1 MPNHIE
7 NSKRVIQY
15 VKYLRD
21 VSRKIVTRNGFEKCY
36 FNKQF
41 KYANPISRH
50 KEIISSLD
58 AQYEIYNWY
67 YEQVKSNPDR
77 KLFIGFG
84 LLCGTIKKKVISAP
98 ILYVQCD
105 IDKTDDNEII
115 IDFPDSANINYDLL
129 ATLSEKTNI
138 NDDDVFTPST
148 TNQTSLLERLEDEI
162 IKCNTFEKMVEF
174 SQYVFNQLK
183 IDFEEFKHIE
193 TVREAIDYKAEINIH
208 LGNKA
213 NSIFK
218 GKLKYYPTNYS
229 FVANIPDQLS
239 TYQAL
244 HTFVE
249 SIEKTNDFKNPVLEK
264 LLVNALS
271 ENRTSI
277 SVLEETRIN
286 DIIENVIPLS
296 LSASQKQAVK
306 NAWQNEISYIQGPP
320 GTGKSHTISA
330 ILLSALALNK
340 KVMVVSAKQPALEV
354 VNQKINPLLSD
365 DDGINGVIYFDKDS
379 RRKIRDYISK
389 ILNSTNSKAA
399 LIQQSQ
405 HLNENILKLK
415 TDIEQRQSKYKI
427 YQEQLIQ
434 NLKYQQEFKEINE
447 QLDTEIKNFSKSFE
461 KIPNKLSFKIVKD
474 KEQYENASD
483 IIKRI
488 YNRTQKT
495 YSANRYLIKYQQHL
509 LDKFNFP
516 KAWFS
521 KSSFPTLSEKYIDL
535 NSIYSETQ
543 KVRAKI
549 IHDETSLRTLI
560 KIIVDKLAELKKELI
575 KLQFKHKLLET
586 LLNGNIIDDLEQ
598 FDKMLHW
605 TNSKMVLKRM
615 NEINFSNIIKLFP
628 FWTAEIKNLGQLFP
642 LQQDLFDLIIVD
654 EASQVN
660 LAEILPVFYRGKNIC
675 IVGDHKQL
683 NLKATGLSFGLT
695 ESFDEKIWN
704 KYNGNYLQYQGA
716 EEKYLV
722 VKKASILDFIKSPHY
737 NFPIR
742 EVMLEEHFRS
752 LPQLAR
758 YTSKTFY
765 KDENNP
771 NNLEGKLKVMT
782 ETPDKLALQ
791 CFKAIFVNG
800 KRDTENNNK
809 TVIKEVET
817 AVELIKFLTTDN
829 TNQNTLFGNDF
840 DFPKH
845 IDKSKP
851 FSIGVISIIRDQ
863 CELIKEKINE
873 AIAEDVREKF
883 KIMTG
888 TPEEFQGSERDIIIF
903 SLCLDENCKGGHGH
917 FQDKQRFNVATSRA
931 KSFTYFLYSKFPSSF
946 DKIYHYL
953 NSLNGGVDFTDQ
965 PAEIEIKKLPKFK
978 PENLESDFERQVHY
992 WLDNY
997 INKRNSSL
1005 NTITIHNQ
1013 IVSCGQKRLD
1023 FVLFNEVTKKSA
1035 AVEVDGNYH
1044 FNTGGLRQ
1052 NYTEEHLERMEIL
1065 ERAGWKI
1072 INTPYYKWYKN
1083 GWLSETTEPIFKEEI
1098 ERIYKELDRYLFDN

>member
-1 MPNHIE
+1 MANHIE
-7 NSKRVIQY
+7 NSKRVIKY
-15 VKYLRD
+15 IKYLRD
-21 VSRKIVTRNGFEKCY
+21 VSRKIVARNGFEKCY

-41 KYANPISRH
+41 KYANQIPRH

-58 AQYEIYNWY
+58 AEYEIYNWY
-67 YEQVKSNPDR
+67 YEQVKSNPDK
-77 KLFIGFG
+77 KLFLGFG

-98 ILYVQCD
+98 IIYIQCD
-105 IDKTDDNEII
+105 IDKTEDNEIMV
-115 IDFPDSANINYDLL
+115 DFPDGANINYDLL
-129 ATLSEKTNI
+129 ASLSEKTNI
-138 NDDDVFTPST
+138 NDDDVFTPSSS
-148 TNQTSLLERLEDEI
+148 NQTTLLERLEEEI
-162 IKCNTFEKMVEF
+162 IKCNTFDKLAEF

-183 IDFEEFKHIE
+183 IDFEEFKQIE
-193 TVREAIDYKAEINIH
+193 TVKETIDYKSEVNNH
-208 LGNKA
+208 SSNRA

-218 GKLKYYPTNYS
+218 GKLKYYATNFS
-229 FVANIPDQLS
+229 FISNIPDQLS

-244 HTFVE
+244 DTFVE

-271 ENRTSI
+271 EQRTQI
-277 SVLEETRIN
+277 SVLEEERIN

-296 LSASQKQAVK
+296 LSASQKQAIK

-330 ILLSALALNK
+330 IILSALAMNK

-365 DDGINGVIYFDKDS
+365 DEGINGVIYFDKDS

-389 ILNSTNSKAA
+389 ILNSTNSQKA
-399 LIQQSQ
+399 LNQQSI
-405 HLNENILKLK
+405 HLQENISKLK
-415 TDIEQRQSKYKI
+415 TKIGSKQTNCKNYH
-427 YQEQLIQ
+427 EQLIQ
-434 NLKYQQEFKEINE
+434 NLKYQQEFKEIND
-447 QLDTEIKNFSKSFE
+447 QLDTEVKRFSSIFE
-461 KIPNKLSFKIVKD
+461 KIPNKLSFQIVKD
-474 KEQYENASD
+474 KEKYETATEVV
-483 IIKRI
+483 KRI
-488 YNRTQKT
+488 YNSTQKT
-495 YSANRYLIKYQQHL
+495 FSSNLYLTKYQRHL
-509 LDKFNFP
+509 LEKFNFP

-543 KVRAKI
+543 NVRGKI
-549 IHDETSLRTLI
+549 IHDETSLRALI
-560 KIIVDKLAELKKELI
+560 KELVGDLAELKKELI
-575 KLQFKHKLLET
+575 KLQFKHKLIET
-586 LLNGNIIDDLEQ
+586 LVKGNIIDDLEQ

-642 LQQDLFDLIIVD
+642 LQHDLFDLIIVD

-716 EEKYLV
+716 EEKFLV

-771 NNLEGKLKVMT
+771 NNTEGKLKVMT

-809 TVIKEVET
+809 VVIKEAEKT
-817 AVELIKFLTTDN
+817 VELIKFLTANDKGQSN
-829 TNQNTLFGNDF
+829 LFGNEF

-863 CELIKEKINE
+863 CEYIKERINE
-873 AIAEDVREKF
+873 NIAEDIREKF

-903 SLCLDENCKGGHGH
+903 SLCLDENCRGGHGH

-931 KSFTYFLYSKFPSSF
+931 KSFTYFLYSKFPQSF

-965 PAEIEIKKLPKFK
+965 PTEIEIKKLPKFK

-992 WLDNY
+992 WLENY
-997 INKRNSSL
+997 INKRNSSA
-1005 NTITIHNQ
+1005 NSITIHNQ

-1023 FVLFNEVTKKSA
+1023 FVLFNEITKKSA

-1044 FNTGGLRQ
+1044 FHTGGLRQ
-1052 NYTEEHLERMEIL
+1052 NYTDEHLERMEIL

-1098 ERIYKELDRYLFDN
+1098 ERIYKELDRHLFA

>member
-1 MPNHIE
+1 MANHIE
-7 NSKRVIQY
+7 NSKRVIKY
-15 VKYLRD
+15 IKYLRD

-41 KYANPISRH
+41 KYANQIPRH

-58 AQYEIYNWY
+58 AEYEIYNWY
-67 YEQVKSNPDR
+67 YEQVKSNPDK
-77 KLFIGFG
+77 KLFLGFG

-98 ILYVQCD
+98 IIYIQCD
-105 IDKTDDNEII
+105 IDKTEDNEIMV
-115 IDFPDSANINYDLL
+115 DFPDGANINYDLL
-129 ATLSEKTNI
+129 ASLSEKTNI
-138 NDDDVFTPST
+138 NDDDVFTPSSS
-148 TNQTSLLERLEDEI
+148 NQTTLLERLEEEI
-162 IKCNTFEKMVEF
+162 IKCNTFDKLAEF

-183 IDFEEFKHIE
+183 IDFEEFKQIE
-193 TVREAIDYKAEINIH
+193 TVKETIDYKAEVNNH
-208 LGNKA
+208 SSNRA

-218 GKLKYYPTNYS
+218 GKLKYYASNFS
-229 FVANIPDQLS
+229 FISNIPDQLS

-244 HTFVE
+244 DTFVE

-271 ENRTSI
+271 EQRTQI
-277 SVLEETRIN
+277 SVLEEERIN

-296 LSASQKQAVK
+296 LSASQKQAIK

-330 ILLSALALNK
+330 IILSALAMNK

-365 DDGINGVIYFDKDS
+365 DEGINGVIYFDKDS

-389 ILNSTNSKAA
+389 ILNSTNSQKE
-399 LIQQSQ
+399 LNQQSI
-405 HLNENILKLK
+405 HLQENISKLK
-415 TDIEQRQSKYKI
+415 TKIGLKQTNYKN

-434 NLKYQQEFKEINE
+434 NLKCQQEFKEIND
-447 QLDTEIKNFSKSFE
+447 QLDTEVKRFSRIFE

-474 KEQYENASD
+474 KEKYETATEVV
-483 IIKRI
+483 KRI
-488 YNRTQKT
+488 YNSTQKT
-495 YSANRYLIKYQQHL
+495 FSSNLYLTKYQSHL
-509 LDKFNFP
+509 LEKFDLP
-516 KAWFS
+516 KAWLS
-521 KSSFPTLSEKYIDL
+521 KASFPTLSEKYIDI

-543 KVRAKI
+543 NVRGKI
-549 IHDETSLRTLI
+549 IHDETALRALI
-560 KIIVDKLAELKKELI
+560 KELVGDLAELKKELI
-575 KLQFKHKLLET
+575 KLQFKHKLIET
-586 LLNGNIIDDLEQ
+586 LVTGNIIDDLEQ
-598 FDKMLHW
+598 FDRMLHW
-605 TNSKMVLKRM
+605 TNSKMVLQRM

-642 LQQDLFDLIIVD
+642 LQPDLFDLIIVD

-683 NLKATGLSFGLT
+683 SLKATGLSFGLT

-704 KYNGNYLQYQGA
+704 KYNGNYLQYEGA
-716 EEKYLV
+716 VEKNLV
-722 VKKASILDFIKSPHY
+722 VKKASILDFIQSSHY
-737 NFPIR
+737 KFKIR

-771 NNLEGKLKVMT
+771 NNTEGKLKVMT

-809 TVIKEVET
+809 VVIKEAEKT
-817 AVELIKFLTTDN
+817 VELIIFLTANDKGQSN
-829 TNQNTLFGNDF
+829 LFGNEF

-863 CELIKEKINE
+863 CEYIKERINE
-873 AIAEDVREKF
+873 NIAEDIREKF

-903 SLCLDENCKGGHGH
+903 SLCLDENCRGGHGH

-931 KSFTYFLYSKFPSSF
+931 KSFTYFLYSKFPQSF

-965 PAEIEIKKLPKFK
+965 PTEIEIKKLPKFK

-997 INKRNSSL
+997 INKRNSSA
-1005 NTITIHNQ
+1005 NSITIHNQ

-1044 FNTGGLRQ
+1044 FHTGGLRQ
-1052 NYTEEHLERMEIL
+1052 NYTDEHLERMEIL

-1098 ERIYKELDRYLFDN
+1098 ERIYKELDRHLFA

>member
-1 MPNHIE
+1 MANHIE
-7 NSKRVIQY
+7 NSKRVIKY
-15 VKYLRD
+15 IKYLRD

-41 KYANPISRH
+41 KYANQIPRH

-58 AQYEIYNWY
+58 AEYEIYNWY
-67 YEQVKSNPDR
+67 YEQVKSNPEK
-77 KLFIGFG
+77 KLFLGFG

-98 ILYVQCD
+98 IIYIQCD
-105 IDKTDDNEII
+105 IDKTEDNEIM

-129 ATLSEKTNI
+129 ASLSEKTNI

-148 TNQTSLLERLEDEI
+148 NNQTLLLERLEDEI
-162 IKCNTFEKMVEF
+162 IKCNTFEKMAEF

-183 IDFEEFKHIE
+183 IDFEEFKIIE
-193 TVREAIDYKAEINIH
+193 TVKDEIDYETEVKSHSINR
-208 LGNKA
+208 A

-218 GKLKYYPTNYS
+218 GKLKYYATNFS

-271 ENRTSI
+271 EQGTQI
-277 SVLEETRIN
+277 SVLEEERIN

-296 LSASQKQAVK
+296 LSASQKQAIK

-330 ILLSALALNK
+330 IILSALAMNK

-365 DDGINGVIYFDKDS
+365 DANINGVIYFDKDS
-379 RRKIRDYISK
+379 RKKIRDYISK
-389 ILNSTNSKAA
+389 ILNSTNSSKS
-399 LIQQSQ
+399 LTQESV
-405 HLNENILKLK
+405 HLQENISKLK
-415 TDIEQRQSKYKI
+415 AKITTKQSKNKSYN
-427 YQEQLIQ
+427 EQLIQ
-434 NLKYQQEFKEINE
+434 NLKYQQEFKEIND
-447 QLDTEIKNFSKSFE
+447 QLDTEVKKFSNIFE

-474 KEQYENASD
+474 KEKYETATD
-483 IIKRI
+483 IVKRI
-488 YNRTQKT
+488 YNSTQK
-495 YSANRYLIKYQQHL
+495 SFSSNLYLTKYQKHL
-509 LDKFNFP
+509 LEKFDFP
-516 KAWFS
+516 KAWLS
-521 KSSFPTLSEKYIDL
+521 KASFPIISEKYVDL
-535 NSIYSETQ
+535 NSIYTETQ
-543 KVRAKI
+543 KVRSKI
-549 IHDETSLRTLI
+549 IHDETGLRALI
-560 KIIVDKLAELKKELI
+560 KEFVKELADLKRELI
-575 KLQFKHKLLET
+575 KLQFKYKLIDT
-586 LLNGNIIDDLEQ
+586 LLNGNIIDDLAK

-605 TNSKMVLKRM
+605 TNSKRVLSRM
-615 NEINFSNIIKLFP
+615 NEIDFSNIIKLFP

-642 LQQDLFDLIIVD
+642 LQHDLFDLIIVD

-660 LAEILPVFYRGKNIC
+660 LAEILPAFYRGKNIC

-683 NLKATGLSFGLT
+683 SLKATGLSFGL
-695 ESFDEKIWN
+695 SANFDERIWN
-704 KYNGNYLQYQGA
+704 RYNGNYLQYHGA
-716 EEKYLV
+716 EEKNLV
-722 VKKASILDFIKSPHY
+722 VKKASILDFIQSPDY
-737 NFPIR
+737 QFPIR

-765 KDENNP
+765 KDETNP
-771 NNLEGKLKVMT
+771 NNTEGKLKVMT

-800 KRDTENNNK
+800 KRDVENNNK
-809 TVIKEVET
+809 IIIKEAET
-817 AVELIKFLTTDN
+817 VVELIKFLSASDISQSN
-829 TNQNTLFGNDF
+829 LFGSEF

-863 CELIKEKINE
+863 CEYIKDRINE
-873 AIAEDVREKF
+873 TIAEDVKDKF
-883 KIMTG
+883 KIMVG

-903 SLCLDENCKGGHGH
+903 SLCLDENCRGGHGH
-917 FQDKQRFNVATSRA
+917 FQDAKRFNVATSRA
-931 KSFTYFLYSKFPSSF
+931 KSFTYFLYSKFQPSF
-946 DKIYHYL
+946 DKIHHYL
-953 NSLNGGVDFTDQ
+953 NTLNGGVEFTDQ
-965 PAEIEIKKLPKFK
+965 PTEIEIKKLPKFK
-978 PENLESDFERQVHY
+978 ADKLESDFERQVY
-992 WLDNY
+992 DWLLNY
-997 INKRNSSL
+997 INRRNSSS
-1005 NTITIHNQ
+1005 NSITIHNQ

-1052 NYTEEHLERMEIL
+1052 NYTDEHLERMEIL

-1098 ERIYKELDRYLFDN
+1098 ERIYKELDRHLFA

>member
-1 MPNHIE
+1 N
-7 NSKRVIQY
+7 
-15 VKYLRD
+15 
-21 VSRKIVTRNGFEKCY
+21 
-36 FNKQF
+36 
-41 KYANPISRH
+41 
-50 KEIISSLD
+50 
-58 AQYEIYNWY
+58 
-67 YEQVKSNPDR
+67 
-77 KLFIGFG
+77 
-84 LLCGTIKKKVISAP
+84 
-98 ILYVQCD
+98 
-105 IDKTDDNEII
+105 
-115 IDFPDSANINYDLL
+115 
-129 ATLSEKTNI
+129 
-138 NDDDVFTPST
+138 
-148 TNQTSLLERLEDEI
+148 
-162 IKCNTFEKMVEF
+162 
-174 SQYVFNQLK
+174 
-183 IDFEEFKHIE
+183 
-193 TVREAIDYKAEINIH
+193 
-208 LGNKA
+208 
-213 NSIFK
+213 
-218 GKLKYYPTNYS
+218 
-229 FVANIPDQLS
+229 
-239 TYQAL
+239 
-244 HTFVE
+244 
-249 SIEKTNDFKNPVLEK
+249 
-264 LLVNALS
+264 
-271 ENRTSI
+271 
-277 SVLEETRIN
+277 
-286 DIIENVIPLS
+286 
-296 LSASQKQAVK
+296 
-306 NAWQNEISYIQGPP
+306 
-320 GTGKSHTISA
+320 
-330 ILLSALALNK
+330 
-340 KVMVVSAKQPALEV
+340 
-354 VNQKINPLLSD
+354 
-365 DDGINGVIYFDKDS
+365 
-379 RRKIRDYISK
+379 
-389 ILNSTNSKAA
+389 
-399 LIQQSQ
+399 
-405 HLNENILKLK
+405 
-415 TDIEQRQSKYKI
+415 
-427 YQEQLIQ
+427 
-434 NLKYQQEFKEINE
+434 
-447 QLDTEIKNFSKSFE
+447 SFE

-474 KEQYENASD
+474 KEQYEKASD
-483 IIKRI
+483 IIKNI
-488 YNRTQKT
+488 YNKTQKT
-495 YSANRYLIKYQQHL
+495 YSGNRYLIKYQQHL

-521 KSSFPTLSEKYIDL
+521 KSSFPILSEKYIDL
-535 NSIYSETQ
+535 NSIYTETQ
-543 KVRAKI
+543 KVRDKI
-549 IHDETSLRTLI
+549 NYDETSLRTLI

-575 KLQFKHKLLET
+575 KLQFKYKMFET

-809 TVIKEVET
+809 TVIKEVDK
-817 AVELIKFLTTDN
+817 AVELIKFLTSVN
-829 TNQNTLFGNDF
+829 NNQNTLFGNDF

-845 IDKSKP
+845 MDKSMS

-863 CELIKEKINE
+863 CELIKDKINE

-883 KIMTG
+883 KIMIG

-931 KSFTYFLYSKFPSSF
+931 KLFTYFLYSKFPSSF

-953 NSLNGGVDFTDQ
+953 NFLNGGVYFSDQ

-1023 FVLFNEVTKKSA
+1023 FVLFNEVTKKSV

-1044 FNTGGLRQ
+1044 FNTGRLRQ
-1052 NYTEEHLERMEIL
+1052 NYTEDHFERMEIL

-1083 GWLSETTEPIFKEEI
+1083 GWLSETTDTIFKEEI
-1098 ERIYKELDRYLFDN
+1098 ERIYKELDKYLF

>member
-1 MPNHIE
+1 MANHIE
-7 NSKRVIQY
+7 NSKRVIKY
-15 VKYLRD
+15 IKYLRD

-41 KYANPISRH
+41 KYANQIPRH

-58 AQYEIYNWY
+58 AEYEIYNWY
-67 YEQVKSNPDR
+67 YEQVKSNPDK
-77 KLFIGFG
+77 KLFLGFG

-98 ILYVQCD
+98 IIYIQCD
-105 IDKTDDNEII
+105 IDKTEDNEIMV
-115 IDFPDSANINYDLL
+115 DFPDGANINYDLL
-129 ATLSEKTNI
+129 ASLSEKTNV
-138 NDDDVFTPST
+138 NDDDVFTPSSS
-148 TNQTSLLERLEDEI
+148 NQTTLLERLEEEI
-162 IKCNTFEKMVEF
+162 IKCNTFDKLAEF

-183 IDFEEFKHIE
+183 IDFEEFKQIE
-193 TVREAIDYKAEINIH
+193 TVKETIDYKAEVSNH
-208 LGNKA
+208 SSNRA

-218 GKLKYYPTNYS
+218 GKLKYYTQNFS
-229 FVANIPDQLS
+229 FISNIPDQLS

-244 HTFVE
+244 DTFVE

-271 ENRTSI
+271 EQRTQI
-277 SVLEETRIN
+277 SVLEEERIN

-296 LSASQKQAVK
+296 LSASQKQAIK

-330 ILLSALALNK
+330 IILSALAMNK

-365 DDGINGVIYFDKDS
+365 DEGINGVIYFDKDS
-379 RRKIRDYISK
+379 KRKIRDYISK
-389 ILNSTNSKAA
+389 ILNQTNSLKA
-399 LIQQSQ
+399 LNQQSI
-405 HLNENILKLK
+405 HLQENISKLK
-415 TDIEQRQSKYKI
+415 TKIGSKQTHYKN

-434 NLKYQQEFKEINE
+434 NLKYQQEFKEIND
-447 QLDTEIKNFSKSFE
+447 QLDTEVKRFSSIFE
-461 KIPNKLSFKIVKD
+461 KIPNKLSFQIVKD
-474 KEQYENASD
+474 KEKYEKATEVV
-483 IIKRI
+483 KRI
-488 YNRTQKT
+488 YNSTQKT
-495 YSANRYLIKYQQHL
+495 FSSNLYLTKYQRHL
-509 LDKFNFP
+509 LEKFDFP

-543 KVRAKI
+543 NVRGKI
-549 IHDETSLRTLI
+549 IHDETSLRALI
-560 KIIVDKLAELKKELI
+560 KELVGDLAELKKELI
-575 KLQFKHKLLET
+575 KLQFKHKLIET
-586 LLNGNIIDDLEQ
+586 LVNGNIVDDLEQ
-598 FDKMLHW
+598 FDRMLHW

-615 NEINFSNIIKLFP
+615 NEINFSNVIKLFP

-642 LQQDLFDLIIVD
+642 LQHDLFDLIIVD

-716 EEKYLV
+716 EEKFLV

-771 NNLEGKLKVMT
+771 NNTDGKLKVMT

-809 TVIKEVET
+809 VVIKEAEKT
-817 AVELIKFLTTDN
+817 VELIKFLTANDKGQSN
-829 TNQNTLFGNDF
+829 LFGNEF

-851 FSIGVISIIRDQ
+851 FTIGVISIIRDQ
-863 CELIKEKINE
+863 CEYIKERIIEN
-873 AIAEDVREKF
+873 ISEDIREKF

-903 SLCLDENCKGGHGH
+903 SLCLDENCRGGHGH

-931 KSFTYFLYSKFPSSF
+931 KSFTYFIYSKFPQSF
-946 DKIYHYL
+946 DKIHHYL
-953 NSLNGGVDFTDQ
+953 SNLNGGVDFTDQ
-965 PAEIEIKKLPKFK
+965 PTEIEIKKLPKFK

-997 INKRNSSL
+997 INKRNSSA
-1005 NTITIHNQ
+1005 NSITIHNQ

-1044 FNTGGLRQ
+1044 FHTGGLRQ
-1052 NYTEEHLERMEIL
+1052 NYTDEHLERMEIL

-1098 ERIYKELDRYLFDN
+1098 ERIYKELDRHLFA

>member
-1 MPNHIE
+1 MANHIE
-7 NSKRVIQY
+7 NSKRVIKY
-15 VKYLRD
+15 IKYLRD

-41 KYANPISRH
+41 KYANQIPRH

-58 AQYEIYNWY
+58 AEYEIYNWY
-67 YEQVKSNPDR
+67 YEQVKSNPDK
-77 KLFIGFG
+77 KLFLGFG

-98 ILYVQCD
+98 IIYIQCD
-105 IDKTDDNEII
+105 IDKTEDNEIMV
-115 IDFPDSANINYDLL
+115 DFPDGANINYDLL
-129 ATLSEKTNI
+129 ASLSEKTNI
-138 NDDDVFTPST
+138 NDDDVFTPSSS
-148 TNQTSLLERLEDEI
+148 NQTTLLERLEEEI
-162 IKCNTFEKMVEF
+162 IKCNTFDKLAEF

-183 IDFEEFKHIE
+183 IDFEEFKQIE
-193 TVREAIDYKAEINIH
+193 TVKETIDYKAEVNNH
-208 LGNKA
+208 SSNRA

-218 GKLKYYPTNYS
+218 GKLKYYASNFS
-229 FVANIPDQLS
+229 FISNIPDQLS

-244 HTFVE
+244 DTFVE

-271 ENRTSI
+271 EQRTQI
-277 SVLEETRIN
+277 SVLEEERIN

-296 LSASQKQAVK
+296 LSASQKQAIK

-330 ILLSALALNK
+330 IILSALAMNK

-365 DDGINGVIYFDKDS
+365 DEGINGVIYFDKDS

-389 ILNSTNSKAA
+389 ILNSTNSQKA
-399 LIQQSQ
+399 LNQQSI
-405 HLNENILKLK
+405 HLQENISKLK
-415 TDIEQRQSKYKI
+415 TKIASKQTNCKN

-434 NLKYQQEFKEINE
+434 NLKYQQEFKEIND
-447 QLDTEIKNFSKSFE
+447 QLDTEVKRFSSIFE
-461 KIPNKLSFKIVKD
+461 KIPNKLSFQIVKD
-474 KEQYENASD
+474 KEKYETATEVV
-483 IIKRI
+483 KRI
-488 YNRTQKT
+488 YNSTQKT
-495 YSANRYLIKYQQHL
+495 FSSNLYLTKYQRHL
-509 LDKFNFP
+509 LEKFNFP

-543 KVRAKI
+543 NVRGKI
-549 IHDETSLRTLI
+549 IHDETALRALI
-560 KIIVDKLAELKKELI
+560 KELVGDLAELKKELI
-575 KLQFKHKLLET
+575 KLQFKHKLIET
-586 LLNGNIIDDLEQ
+586 LVTGNIIDDLEQ
-598 FDKMLHW
+598 FDRMLHW
-605 TNSKMVLKRM
+605 TNSKMVLQRM

-642 LQQDLFDLIIVD
+642 LQPDLFDLIIVD

-683 NLKATGLSFGLT
+683 SLKATGLSLGLT

-704 KYNGNYLQYQGA
+704 KYNGNYLQYEGA
-716 EEKYLV
+716 VEKNLV
-722 VKKASILDFIKSPHY
+722 VKKASILDFIQSSHY
-737 NFPIR
+737 KFKIR

-771 NNLEGKLKVMT
+771 NNTEGKLKVMT

-809 TVIKEVET
+809 VVIKEAEKT
-817 AVELIKFLTTDN
+817 VELIIFLTANDKGQSN
-829 TNQNTLFGNDF
+829 LFGNEF

-863 CELIKEKINE
+863 CEYIKERINE
-873 AIAEDVREKF
+873 NIAEDIREKF

-903 SLCLDENCKGGHGH
+903 SLCLDENCRGGHGH

-931 KSFTYFLYSKFPSSF
+931 KSFTYFLYSKFPQSF

-965 PAEIEIKKLPKFK
+965 PTEIEIKKLPKFK

-997 INKRNSSL
+997 INKRNSSA
-1005 NTITIHNQ
+1005 NSITIHNQ

-1044 FNTGGLRQ
+1044 FHTGGLRQ
-1052 NYTEEHLERMEIL
+1052 NYTDEHLERMEIL

-1098 ERIYKELDRYLFDN
+1098 ERIYKELDRHLFA